1 MSSRRELKK
10 VINNSMG
17 LLYNDCI
24 FYKVFTVNPNIKK
37 ADEIIVRIADVHTDL
52 INRLSTSEGKEIKS
66 RTKAYY
72 KKVKQ
77 DLKTQLDKFGLEIQ
91 NLD

>member
-1 MSSRRELKK
+1 MSSRKDLKK
-10 VINNSMG
+10 LINNSMG

-24 FYKVFTVNPNIKK
+24 FYKVFTHSPNVEK
-37 ADEIIVRIADVHTDL
+37 ANEIILQIADVHTDL

-72 KKVKQ
+72 KKVKE

-91 NLD
+91 KLD